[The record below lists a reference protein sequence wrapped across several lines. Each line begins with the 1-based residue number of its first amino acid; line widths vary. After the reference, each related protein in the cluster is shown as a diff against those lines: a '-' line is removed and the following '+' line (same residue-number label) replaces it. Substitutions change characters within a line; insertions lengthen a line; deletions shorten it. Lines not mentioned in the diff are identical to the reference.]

1 MQKRMSA
8 SLFLLTFAFLVG
20 TTCPAATLNRIRTY
34 TCEST
39 DGTAVS
45 QVVNKSGMAVLS
57 LQVGGGGASAAGGV
71 VKTIDSA
78 AFSLEF
84 LDQTANADDDLLLIE
99 VPVSGTAQLLSL
111 DNNPLLPVTRTV
123 LSDGW
128 TRITST
134 GTIKKVAEKYYGFE
148 IRNYRVNPASIY
160 LRNLKIGG
168 QSVTLTGGGAIP
180 CSDL

>member
-1 MQKRMSA
+1 MQNRMIA
-8 SLFLLTFAFLVG
+8 SMFLLSFAFLLG
-20 TTCPAATLNRIRTY
+20 NTCPAATLNRIRTY

-39 DGTAVS
+39 DGTALS
-45 QVVNKSGMAVLS
+45 QVVNKSGTAVLT

-71 VKTIDSA
+71 VKTINSA

-84 LDQTANADDDLLLIE
+84 LDQTPEADDDLLLIE

-111 DNNPLLPVTRTV
+111 DNNPSLPVTKTV

-134 GTIKKVAEKYYGFE
+134 GTIQKVAQKYYGFE

-160 LRNLKIGG
+160 IRNIKIGG
-168 QSVTLTGGGAIP
+168 QTVSLTGGGSIP